1 MYKLNLETK
10 TKEQELI
17 KEYLQNNVSEIIAD
31 KINNGVK
38 ITKDNKML
46 INKKDLVG
54 FMKYATEEARK
65 QAEKG
70 STSACIHSDIV
81 FGWAMH
87 YFEED
92 SIEGTL
98 YNEDGTEYKVAIKT
112 TQKLTTKTEPKKE
125 PSKQAT
131 LFDFMLNGNK
141 EEIDDCEK
149 NEGQKEIS
157 QNTQKTQ
164 EKSEK
169 TAKISEYYE
178 KYHEQELSYPNIV
191 VLIRMGDFYEAYNE
205 NAEKIAN
212 ILDLVLTSKD
222 VGLDSKVKLAGF
234 PYHVKDD
241 YCNRLSEQY
250 DIMILE
256 NGTQNFIKKKQ
267 LELEQTKTFDKY
279 TLKTIASLLDGK
291 VVIK

>member
-38 ITKDNKML
+38 VTKDNKTFV
-46 INKKDLVG
+46 NKKDLGG
-54 FMKYATEEARK
+54 FMRFATDEAKK

-70 STSACIHSDIV
+70 AQSACIEDKVV

-92 SIEGTL
+92 TLEGKL
-98 YNEDGTEYKVAIKT
+98 YNEDGTEYKPVIKT
-112 TQKLTTKTEPKKE
+112 TPKPTTPIKTETKKE
-125 PSKQAT
+125 TSKQAT
-131 LFDFMLNGNK
+131 LFDFMVNDNK
-141 EEIDDCEK
+141 QENNEKDEDNDEEDCDCEEEIEEQKSNVPDYY
-149 NEGQKEIS
+149 NE
-157 QNTQKTQ
+157 
-164 EKSEK
+164 
-169 TAKISEYYE
+169 
-178 KYHEQELSYPNIV
+178 YHECELSYPNIV
-191 VLIRMGDFYEAYNE
+191 VLTKLGDFYEAMNE
-205 NAEKIAN
+205 NAERIAN
-212 ILDLVLTSKD
+212 VLDLVLTSKD
-222 VGLDSKVKLAGF
+222 VGLENKVKLAGF

-256 NGTQNFIKKKQ
+256 NGEQNFIKKKQ
-267 LELEQTKTFDKY
+267 TKLEQTNTIDKY

-291 VVIK
+291 VVLK